1 MIIGNLLM
9 KTMIPFEKAL
19 ETVLTSVRQLG
30 SEHVELADALGRIL
44 AEDVKSD
51 MDMPPFKK
59 SAMDGYACRRPDL
72 GEELKVI
79 ETIPAGAV
87 PTKSIAPG
95 ECAKIMTGGMVPE
108 GADCVI
114 MVEYTKSPVQGRI
127 RFVGDR
133 TKDNICQRG
142 EDIKAGQVVLRKGT
156 LLKPQHI
163 AVLASVGNAQPM
175 VAKRPSVGIIATGDE
190 LVEPQLRPAG
200 SQIRNSNGP
209 QLVVQLLDMGA
220 VARDYGIA
228 KDTAREID
236 NMFKK
241 AANDNDVVII
251 CGGVSMGDFDFVP
264 QVLKQNNVDLLF
276 ERIAIKP
283 GKPTVFGMSDNIYC
297 FGLPGNPVSGFALFN
312 LLVKPF
318 LYKMM
323 GHDYKHSNIVVR
335 LEETI
340 KRKRAQRQSWIPVV
354 MTGPDSARPIEYHG
368 SAHID
373 ALCGADGLISMGVG
387 VTEINKETS
396 VRVML
401 I

>member
-1 MIIGNLLM
+1 MIQ
-9 KTMIPFEKAL
+9 FEKAL
-19 ETVLTSVRQLG
+19 ETVLDSVRQLDA
-30 SEHVELADALGRIL
+30 ERVELADALGRIL

-51 MDMPPFKK
+51 LDIPPFNK
-59 SAMDGYACRRPDL
+59 SAMDGYACSRRDL

-108 GADCVI
+108 GADCVV
-114 MVEYTKSPVQGRI
+114 MVEYTESPAQGRI
-127 RFVGDR
+127 RFSGDR

-142 EDIKAGQVVLRKGT
+142 EDIKAGQVVLREGT

-163 AVLASVGNAQPM
+163 AVLATVGDAQPM
-175 VAKRPSVGIIATGDE
+175 VAKRPEVGIIATGNE
-190 LVEPQLRPAG
+190 LVEPQFSPAG

-209 QLVVQLLDMGA
+209 QLVAQLWGMGA

-228 KDTAREID
+228 KDTVDEID
-236 NMFKK
+236 NLFKK
-241 AANDNDVVII
+241 AADENDLVII

-264 QVLKQNNVDLLF
+264 QVLKQNDVHLLF
-276 ERIAIKP
+276 EKIAIKP
-283 GKPTVFGMSDNIYC
+283 GKPTVFGMSDNVYC

-323 GHDYKHSNIVVR
+323 GHDYKHCNIVAR
-335 LEETI
+335 LEETV
-340 KRKRAQRQSWIPVV
+340 KRKRAERQTWIPVV

>member
-1 MIIGNLLM
+1 M

-79 ETIPAGAV
+79 ETIPAGTV

-127 RFVGDR
+127 RFVGDK

-156 LLKPQHI
+156 LLKPQHV
-163 AVLASVGNAQPM
+163 AVLASVGNARPM

-228 KDTAREID
+228 KDTVGEID

-241 AANDNDVVII
+241 AANDNNVVII

-323 GHDYKHSNIVVR
+323 GHDYKHCNIMAR
-335 LEETI
+335 LEENI
-340 KRKRAQRQSWIPVV
+340 KRKRAQRQTWIPVV
-354 MTGPDSARPIEYHG
+354 RTGPYSARPIEYHG

-373 ALCGADGLISMGVG
+373 ALCDADGLISMNVG
-387 VTEINKETS
+387 INEIEKGTT
-396 VRVML
+396 VMVML